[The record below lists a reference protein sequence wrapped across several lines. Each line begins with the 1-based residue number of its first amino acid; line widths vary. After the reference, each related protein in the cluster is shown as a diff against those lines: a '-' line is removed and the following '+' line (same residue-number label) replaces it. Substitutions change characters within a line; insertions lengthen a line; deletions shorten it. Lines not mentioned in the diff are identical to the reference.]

1 MYNGTPLKTRP
12 LTKNMIN
19 LLMEC
24 HEREL
29 MNQPPCEATFSGVK
43 GLLVRKLLTPA
54 FYTDN
59 NGKRSL
65 CAYLNAEGKKYLEE
79 IIPEMA

>member
-1 MYNGTPLKTRP
+1 MYNENPLKARP
-12 LTKNMIN
+12 LTKNMIH

-43 GLLVRKLLTPA
+43 GLLIRELLTPG

-59 NGKRSL
+59 KGKRSL
-65 CAYLNAEGKKYLEE
+65 CAYVNAKGKKYLKE
-79 IIPEMA
+79 ITSEMA